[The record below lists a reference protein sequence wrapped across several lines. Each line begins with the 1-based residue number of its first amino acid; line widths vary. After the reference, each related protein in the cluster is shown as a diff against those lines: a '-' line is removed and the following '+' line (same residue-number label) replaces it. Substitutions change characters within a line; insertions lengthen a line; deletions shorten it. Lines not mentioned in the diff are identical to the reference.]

1 LNLAKMRQ
9 NAYPGVFDSS
19 VGVVFLGTPQ
29 RGTKSFTKE
38 SALLA
43 AIAASSDLS
52 QNLETGVLG
61 SMTSESGD
69 LLDMADDF
77 ITLCTDGGPMITCFY
92 EQRAS
97 KLGKI
102 VGRDDIEVSGTYRFR
117 LRERG
122 I

>member
-1 LNLAKMRQ
+1 MRQ
-9 NAYPGVFDSS
+9 SAYPGVFDSS

-29 RGTKSFTKE
+29 RGTKSFTQE

-77 ITLCTDGGPMITCFY
+77 VTLCIDGGPMISCFY

-97 KLGKI
+97 KLGKVI
-102 VGRDDIEVSGTYRFR
+102 GRDDIEVSRNCKFGI
-117 LRERG
+117 RG
-122 I
+122 RDI